1 LIGRGEQIMNAR
13 QKKAQMHARALR
25 AAKESLMQAVNR
37 QLQSARA
44 KGYEAEV
51 TPQVL
56 RLLNLE
62 QFRQRDVQQMNRLAN
77 NPEKLK
83 EYILASDAETGEVV
97 SGEAAIA
104 RYNRYATSKIAKP
117 AKQAEVIREN
127 FEYTVQKAFV
137 DTAQAEAF
145 LTAVNHALV
154 GDTSVIDDNEWGPKF
169 ITEHDRQ
176 WALRDSSPI
185 IAMVHNAVQ
194 RSVNTVGLNEFARRV
209 NAHPELFDQLA
220 AVISGGHSKG
230 TNDKDIAYGA
240 ASGIVEILTGS
251 NDPMTIGDAVD
262 AMEQAGDFAEE
273 FEE

>member
-1 LIGRGEQIMNAR
+1 MNAR
-13 QKKAQMHARALR
+13 QQKAQMHARSLR
-25 AAKESLMQAVNR
+25 AAKESLIQAVNR

-83 EYILASDAETGEVV
+83 EYILASDSETGEVI
-97 SGEAAIA
+97 SGEAAIN

-127 FEYTVQKAFV
+127 FEDTLQKAFV

-145 LTAVNHALV
+145 ITAVNQAMV

-194 RSVNTVGLNEFARRV
+194 CSVNTVGLNEFARRV

-240 ASGIVEILTGS
+240 AYGIVEILTGS
-251 NDPMTIGDAVD
+251 SDPMAIGDAVD

>member
-1 LIGRGEQIMNAR
+1 MNAR
-13 QKKAQMHARALR
+13 QQKAQMHARELR

-51 TPQVL
+51 TTQVL

-62 QFRQRDVQQMNRLAN
+62 HFRQRDVQQMNRLAN

-83 EYILASDAETGEVV
+83 EYILASDSETGEVV
-97 SGEAAIA
+97 SGEAAIV

-117 AKQAEVIREN
+117 AKQAEVIRGN
-127 FEYTVQKAFV
+127 FEDTLQKAFV

-145 LTAVNHALV
+145 LTAVNQAMV

-209 NAHPELFDQLA
+209 NARPELFDELA

-240 ASGIVEILTGS
+240 AYDIVEILTGS
-251 NDPMTIGDAVD
+251 SDPMTIGDAVD

>member
-1 LIGRGEQIMNAR
+1 MNAR
-13 QKKAQMHARALR
+13 QQKAQMHARALR

-83 EYILASDAETGEVV
+83 EYILAFDSETGEVV

-117 AKQAEVIREN
+117 AQQAEVIREN
-127 FEYTVQKAFV
+127 FEDTVQKAFV

-145 LTAVNHALV
+145 LTAVDQAMA
-154 GDTSVIDDNEWGPKF
+154 GDTSVIDDKQWGPKF
-169 ITEHDRQ
+169 VTEHDRK
-176 WALRDSSPI
+176 WALQDSSSI
-185 IAMVHNAVQ
+185 VAMVHNAVQ
-194 RSVNTVGLNEFARRV
+194 RAVNNMGLDNFARRV
-209 NAHPELFDQLA
+209 NAYPELFDELA
-220 AVISGGHSKG
+220 AVIAGGHSKG
-230 TNDKDIAYGA
+230 TNSKDIAYGA
-240 ASGIVEILTGS
+240 ASKIVEILTGS
-251 NDPMTIGDAVD
+251 SDLMTIGDAVD

>member
-1 LIGRGEQIMNAR
+1 MNAR
-13 QKKAQMHARALR
+13 QQKAQMHARSLR
-25 AAKESLMQAVNR
+25 AAKQSLIQAVNR

-83 EYILASDAETGEVV
+83 EYILASDSETGEVI
-97 SGEAAIA
+97 SGEAAIN

-127 FEYTVQKAFV
+127 FEDTLQKAFV

-145 LTAVNHALV
+145 ITAVNQAMV

-240 ASGIVEILTGS
+240 AYGIVEILTGS
-251 NDPMTIGDAVD
+251 SDPMAIGDAVD

>member
-1 LIGRGEQIMNAR
+1 M
-13 QKKAQMHARALR
+13 KKPPQNNKQMLAAMHARALR
-25 AAKESLMQAVNR
+25 LAKENLREMVNQ
-37 QLQSARA
+37 QLQYYKAQ
-44 KGYEAEV
+44 GYEAEI
-51 TPQVL
+51 TPQIQN
-56 RLLNLE
+56 LLSTDAY
-62 QFRQRDVQQMNRLAN
+62 RTRVVTRMTA
-77 NPEKLK
+77 
-83 EYILASDAETGEVV
+83 LASNPTKLRDYIYATDKDTGIPV
-97 SGEAAIA
+97 SGEAAVA

-117 AKQAEVIREN
+117 ARQAQVVREN
-127 FEYTVQKAFV
+127 FEETVEKSFV

-145 LTAVNHALV
+145 LAAVNQAMV
-154 GDTSVIDDNEWGPKF
+154 GDTSVIDDTQWGPKF

-176 WALRDSSPI
+176 WALHDNASI
-185 IAMVHNAVQ
+185 IAMVNNAVQ
-194 RSVNTVGLNEFARRV
+194 RDVNSIGLDEFARRV

-251 NDPMTIGDAVD
+251 ADPMTIGEAVD

>member
-1 LIGRGEQIMNAR
+1 MNAR
-13 QKKAQMHARALR
+13 QQKAQMHARSLR
-25 AAKESLMQAVNR
+25 AAKESLIQAVNR

-83 EYILASDAETGEVV
+83 EYILASDSETGEVI
-97 SGEAAIA
+97 SGEAAIN

-127 FEYTVQKAFV
+127 FEDTLQKAFV

-145 LTAVNHALV
+145 ITAVNQAMV

-240 ASGIVEILTGS
+240 AYGIVEILTGS
-251 NDPMTIGDAVD
+251 SDPMAIGDAVD

>member
-1 LIGRGEQIMNAR
+1 MNVR
-13 QKKAQMHARALR
+13 QQKAKMHARALR
-25 AAKESLMQAVNR
+25 AAKESLMQVVNR
-37 QLQSARA
+37 QLQSFRA

-77 NPEKLK
+77 NPDKLK
-83 EYILASDAETGEVV
+83 EYIYSYNADTGEIV
-97 SGEAAIA
+97 SGEAAIT

-127 FEYTVQKAFV
+127 FEDTVQKAFV

-145 LTAVNHALV
+145 LTAVNQAMV
-154 GDTSVIDDNEWGPKF
+154 GDTSVIDDNDWGPKF
-169 ITEHDRQ
+169 ITEHDRK

-251 NDPMTIGDAVD
+251 SDPMTIGDAVD

>member
-1 LIGRGEQIMNAR
+1 MNAR
-13 QKKAQMHARALR
+13 QQKAQMHARELR

-62 QFRQRDVQQMNRLAN
+62 NFRQRDVQQMNRLAN

-83 EYILASDAETGEVV
+83 EYILAYDSETGEVV
-97 SGEAAIA
+97 SGEAAIV
-104 RYNRYATSKIAKP
+104 RYNRYAISKIAKP

-127 FEYTVQKAFV
+127 FEDTLQKSFV

-145 LTAVNHALV
+145 LTAVNQAMV

-230 TNDKDIAYGA
+230 SNDKDIAYGA
-240 ASGIVEILTGS
+240 AHGIVEILTGS
-251 NDPMTIGDAVD
+251 SDPMTIGDAVD